1 MPFMNDITMGDFA
14 ACGGII
20 MMAVGLRIAQ
30 IKMFAVVNFL
40 PALLFIIPLSIYWH
54 RWFG

>member
-1 MPFMNDITMGDFA
+1 MITQKFYLFNKA
-14 ACGGII
+14 
-20 MMAVGLRIAQ
+20 IAQ

-54 RWFG
+54 RWFV